1 MSMIEACKRRRVVH
15 SAAEPDLSP
24 PGDQIESVERG
35 CRSGVGGGDAQSP
48 ERRRA
53 KRGIRSAA
61 EMTMDRSEE
70 DMLTAW
76 EAGVVEAVVAAAR
89 EYVENEAMQAQAC
102 GVLSSVVYDATGES
116 YQTWAGAAGA
126 VEVVVVASRQ
136 HVGSARVQHLA
147 YAGLA
152 RMVYRRAANK

>member
-1 MSMIEACKRRRVVH
+1 VWSTALRNLTNAPPEIKSRAWNAGAVQVLVAAMRRVRNVVVQREA
-15 SAAEPDLSP
+15 SAAL
-24 PGDQIESVERG
+24 QI
-35 CRSGVGGGDAQSP
+35 
-48 ERRRA
+48 
-53 KRGIRSAA
+53 
-61 EMTMDRSEE
+61 MTMDRSEE

-126 VEVVVVASRQ
+126 VEVVVVASCQ